1 MDKINSQEIAYV
13 VDTNVWYRHIEELKE
28 ISESK
33 KIVVTGAV
41 LRELDKH
48 KSSTDNELAYRSRL
62 ASRFIKD
69 NKHKFIM
76 DLTDYNAEE
85 ILGKE
90 YSNLYMDNL
99 IVACAK
105 VYGGLISG
113 DLNVQF
119 KGIALGLE
127 VIDIEDGLVIEED
140 NYKGFKEVE
149 MSQYEYEN
157 FHNERLDLNEF
168 DLLLNEYLIVI
179 DEETKEPIQSFKWN
193 GEYYVH
199 IQRKTLQ
206 SKHLGKFT
214 AWDEHQAC
222 AIDSVLHNQFTIL
235 RGKAGTAKT
244 QIAMSY
250 AMQQLQAGKYS
261 KIIVFSNAIPTAN
274 AFYHGLVKGDLTTK
288 LLDSSIGNILA
299 SKFGSFDQV
308 QAMMLTEELMILP
321 ASDIRGFDSSGMN
334 AILIIT
340 EGQNWTTELLKLA
353 IQRTGEDCKLI
364 IEGDRHTQLDGRQFE
379 GSNNGMYRASEVFKG
394 DECYG
399 EVELQTI
406 YRSRIASLAEKMTEF

>member
-1 MDKINSQEIAYV
+1 MDKLNSQEIAYV
-13 VDTNVWYRHIEELKE
+13 VDTNVWYRHIEELK
-28 ISESK
+28 ILSESK

-48 KSSTDNELAYRSRL
+48 KSSSDKDLAYRSRL

-69 NKHKFIM
+69 NKHKFII

-85 ILGKE
+85 LLGKS

-99 IVACAK
+99 IVACAQM
-105 VYGGLISG
+105 YGGLISG

-119 KGIALGLE
+119 KGIGLGLE
-127 VIDIEDGLVIEED
+127 VIDIEEGTKIEED
-140 NYKGFKEVE
+140 TYKGFIKVT
-149 MSQYEYEN
+149 MTKDEYDN
-157 FHNERLDLNEF
+157 FHDERLHLNEF
-168 DLLLNEYLIVI
+168 NLLLNQYLIVE
-179 DEETKEPIQSFKWN
+179 DEETGEAINSFKWD
-193 GEYYVH
+193 GSFYIHV
-199 IQRKTLQ
+199 QRKTLR
-206 SKHLGKFT
+206 SKHLGEFV
-214 AWDEHQAC
+214 ARDEVQAC
-222 AIDSVLHNQFTIL
+222 AVDSVLHNQFTML
-235 RGKAGTAKT
+235 RGRAGTAKT

-274 AFYHGLVKGDLTTK
+274 AFYHGLVKGDLQTK

-299 SKFGSFDQV
+299 SKLGGYDQV
-308 QAMMLTEELMILP
+308 EAMLLTEELVILP
-321 ASDIRGFDSSGMN
+321 ASDIRGFDSNGMN
-334 AILIIT
+334 AIIIIT

-364 IEGDRHTQLDGRQFE
+364 IEGDRHTQLDGKQFE
-379 GSNNGMYRASEVFKG
+379 GSNNGMFRASEIFKG

-399 EVELQTI
+399 EVELQEI
-406 YRSRIASLAEKMTEF
+406 YRSRIASLAERMTEF